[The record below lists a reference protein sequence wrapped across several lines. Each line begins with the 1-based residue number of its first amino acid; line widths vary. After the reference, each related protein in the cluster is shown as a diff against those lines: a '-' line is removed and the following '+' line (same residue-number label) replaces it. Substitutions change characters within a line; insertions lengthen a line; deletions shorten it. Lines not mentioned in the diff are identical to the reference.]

1 MKPLVLVVL
10 EPAKPL
16 LGQLSPGSVR
26 QKGDI
31 LLFKGIPQATAARD
45 AEIIMDN
52 FMFAMLKD
60 GRLGND

>member
-1 MKPLVLVVL
+1 MLVVL

-52 FMFAMLKD
+52 FMFAMLNVEKD